1 MKNSIRT
8 ELKQYILEGMQDL
21 NQDNLTSKPGR
32 LDANELHQELFN
44 VDYYII
50 GYYKA
55 EQWLKQHQVST
66 FDAIS
71 QVQEWELDNFGQAKN
86 YDNAESLVNMLV
98 YIYGEQLI
106 NECFQE
112 LELF

>member
-1 MKNSIRT
+1 MVKGARI
-8 ELKQYILEGMQDL
+8 
-21 NQDNLTSKPGR
+21 
-32 LDANELHQELFN
+32 
-44 VDYYII
+44 
-50 GYYKA
+50 
-55 EQWLKQHQVST
+55 ST
-66 FDAIS
+66 FDSIS
-71 QVQEWELDNFGQAKN
+71 QVQEWELENFGQAKN